1 MLTRRIFTTLG
12 AAFALTAAGRPSW
25 GARAASIDGD
35 AIVSPRL
42 SALADIWEA
51 AGKEFERHRHAAFY
65 FDMPSGIRRGYLMD
79 EPKLLALREATRAMY
94 EAATEV
100 FQERSR
106 TRADVLLKYH
116 VMDDAL
122 NRRFGGN
129 TDAVI
134 AAGGATWHVIV
145 DREARSFSLDLNP
158 FWLWEASP
166 HATID
171 GDRNSPRWAAISR
184 WRSEQYGARA

>member
-1 MLTRRIFTTLG
+1 MLTRRIFTALG
-12 AAFALTAAGRPSW
+12 AAFALTAACRPSS

-35 AIVSPRL
+35 GVVSPRL
-42 SALADIWEA
+42 HVLADRWEA
-51 AGKEFERHRHAAFY
+51 AGQEFERYRYAAFY
-65 FDMPSGIRRGYLMD
+65 MDMPSGVRRGYLMD

-122 NRRFGGN
+122 NWRFGGN

-134 AAGGATWHVIV
+134 AAGGATWHDIV
-145 DREARSFSLDLNP
+145 DREATSFSLDLNP

-166 HATID
+166 YATID

-184 WRSEQYGARA
+184 WRSEQYGARV